1 MKLYRTLGI
10 LLLSVLLR
18 GGPAHADIDC
28 DQVDDVLTTGVA
40 ASTFVSGSAF
50 TITAWL
56 KVHSTA
62 ISAGSCWGGS
72 NITGDTGGY
81 VALGRNDNFLFCG
94 YAYDGASHYVESA
107 SAVGWSH
114 VAVRLS
120 GGTLTLYVNGVAT
133 HTTTSGNVVDLSNPI
148 RACAGASAFS
158 GDRVSEIAYY
168 NVAVPAEEIEYIGKS
183 RVRGVGRTAPR
194 VYWQFDACAHGVS
207 ANTVAFAD
215 KSGNGQTI
223 TGDDGA
229 NNLGLTCRGA
239 EFVSRR
245 WGVH

>member
-1 MKLYRTLGI
+1 MKLCRPLS
-10 LLLSVLLR
+10 LLLLAFLLWR
-18 GGPAHADIDC
+18 GSARADIDC
-28 DQVDDVLTTGVA
+28 DQVDDLLTTGVA
-40 ASTFVSGSAF
+40 ASNFVSASAF
-50 TITAWL
+50 TITAWM
-56 KVHSTA
+56 KIQSTA
-62 ISAGSCWGGS
+62 VSAGSCWGGS
-72 NITGDTGGY
+72 NMTGDADSY
-81 VALGRNDNFLFCG
+81 VMLGRNDNFLFCG
-94 YAYDGASHYVESA
+94 YANDGASHYVESA

-133 HTTTSGNVVDLSNPI
+133 STTTSGNVANLSTSI
-148 RACAGASAFS
+148 RACGGCCAFS

-194 VYWQFDACAHGVS
+194 AYWQFDACAHGAS
-207 ANTVAFAD
+207 ANTVAFPD
-215 KSGNGQTI
+215 KTGNGRTI

-245 WGVH
+245 WGIW